1 MYIIEKLYYSVYFNN
16 SEKEEKEFKFINDL
30 NYLLNISDVTIKNK
44 KITPRLIKNFIEE
57 TIELF
62 KNKSL
67 SKKLEK
73 RILIAYIFLKNFFY
87 GRPENKADKKIK
99 TLFML
104 YFQ

>member
-57 TIELF
+57 TIRKKDF
-62 KNKSL
+62 NCVYF
-67 SKKLEK
+67 SKKF
-73 RILIAYIFLKNFFY
+73 FL
-87 GRPENKADKKIK
+87 
-99 TLFML
+99 
-104 YFQ
+104 

>member
-57 TIELF
+57 TIE
-62 KNKSL
+62 
-67 SKKLEK
+67 
-73 RILIAYIFLKNFFY
+73 
-87 GRPENKADKKIK
+87 
-99 TLFML
+99 
-104 YFQ
+104 